1 MLEAPSERLCEPARS
16 GARTMREHPR
26 TRNGRFVDEPL
37 PQLAD
42 WVAHPDV
49 PSPAGGTV
57 TACCAALAASLTEL
71 IARVSQNRVTQ
82 KMADQQ
88 GVASPELEA
97 KSRELERVLQEA
109 HELRERLLEYGE
121 GDVYAAAKIIQGDL
135 AACVRKDVGS
145 PAKIAGTT
153 VKLLRLLDG
162 LAENVPVKLHSDLRV
177 VMYLA
182 HAAVYAIC
190 EIAEANIRMAG
201 GADEAL
207 QERIDLWRQTA
218 TDYRDR
224 VIAQT

>member
-1 MLEAPSERLCEPARS
+1 MAEQ
-16 GARTMREHPR
+16 PR
-26 TRNGRFVDEPL
+26 TRHGRFVDEPL
-37 PQLAD
+37 PQLCD

-71 IARVSQNRVTQ
+71 IARVGHNRYA
-82 KMADQQ
+82 KRAAALEGAADPQAEETPEQQ
-88 GVASPELEA
+88 GL
-97 KSRELERVLQEA
+97 REMDRVLAEA
-109 HELRERLLEYGE
+109 NAIRAKLLEYGE
-121 GDVYAAAKIIQGDL
+121 GDVYAAARIIQGDL

-162 LAENVPVKLHSDLRV
+162 LAARVPKALHSDLRV
-177 VMYLA
+177 VTYLS

-190 EIAEANIRMAG
+190 EIAEANIRLAG

-207 QERIDLWRQTA
+207 QERIDRWRQEA
-218 TDYRDR
+218 DDSRDR
-224 VIAQT
+224 VLMQT

>member
-1 MLEAPSERLCEPARS
+1 MTEQ
-16 GARTMREHPR
+16 PR
-26 TRNGRFVDEPL
+26 IRHGRFVEEPL
-37 PQLAD
+37 PHLCD

-71 IARVSQNRVTQ
+71 IARVAHNRLV
-82 KMADQQ
+82 KK
-88 GVASPELEA
+88 VAATEGATSSHAAE
-97 KSRELERVLQEA
+97 LQEVDRILA
-109 HELRERLLEYGE
+109 EANALRVKLLEYGE
-121 GDVYAAAKIIQGDL
+121 GDVYAAARIIQGDL

-162 LAENVPVKLHSDLRV
+162 LGGRVPKALHSDLRV
-177 VMYLA
+177 VTYLS

-201 GADEAL
+201 GADDAL
-207 QERIDLWRQTA
+207 QQRIDRWRLEA

-224 VIAQT
+224 VLTQT